1 MSWELIIQEWRLLPS
16 MFLHV
21 ITSPGTVA
29 TLFLGTLIGLVV
41 GVLPGLTIVMAM
53 ALLLGFVFRLPL
65 EWGLALLIGIETGAQ
80 FSGGFTAIMINIPG
94 TPAAAA
100 TVLDGFPLAKQG
112 RAREAVGAVIG
123 ASFLGEILGE
133 LCTLIFLPFVT
144 LLALKLGDWEIFL
157 VTVAGIIIAGA
168 LAGKNPI
175 KGWIA
180 GVAGLLF
187 AMVGMDAIWGYPR
200 FGYTID
206 LVKGI
211 NFVPALIGLFGLSEV
226 FMVLKEKVPYQ
237 LTGRPGRAIMRWDL
251 IFRHFP
257 TIVRATLVGVGIGII
272 PGIGEAVSPWVA
284 YDWAKRTSRHPEEF
298 GKGSFEGL
306 IAAETADNATSGGA
320 LIPTLVLGIPGSGP
334 TAILLAALFI
344 YGVRP
349 GPTLLIDRPGF
360 VAFTVAL
367 FWAGALM
374 MRIGAWLLSSLT
386 IRLLYIQRELILPLA
401 VALGV
406 LGAWGSGF
414 TYFDVMTAFAFGVLG
429 YLMRIRDYPP
439 APMVLGILI
448 GKIADTSLRRA
459 LLTYS
464 NNLLSMFLRPAGL
477 ILIAFVIFLL
487 VSGRRIRGRAV
498 ART

>member
-1 MSWELIIQEWRLLPS
+1 
-16 MFLHV
+16 MFLKV
-21 ITSPGTVA
+21 IASPGTVA
-29 TLFLGTLIGLVV
+29 TLFLGNLIGIVV
-41 GVLPGLTIVMAM
+41 GALPGLTIVMAM
-53 ALLLGFVFRLPL
+53 SLLLGFVFRFPL

-80 FSGGFTAIMINIPG
+80 FGGGFTAIMLNIPG

-112 RAREAVGAVIG
+112 KAREAVGAVIS

-157 VTVAGIIIAGA
+157 VAIVGVIVAGA
-168 LAGKNPI
+168 LAGRNPV
-175 KGWIA
+175 KGWIS
-180 GVAGLLF
+180 GILGFLI

-200 FGYTID
+200 FGYTPELMRGID
-206 LVKGI
+206 
-211 NFVPALIGLFGLSEV
+211 FVPALIGLFGLSEV
-226 FMVLKEKVPYQ
+226 FMVLRERVPYQ
-237 LTGRPGRAIMRWDL
+237 LVGRPGRAVMRWDL
-251 IFRHFP
+251 VFRHFP
-257 TIVRATLVGVGIGII
+257 TIVRATLAGVGIGVI
-272 PGIGEAVSPWVA
+272 PGIGESVSPWVA
-284 YDWAKRTSRHPEEF
+284 YDWAKRTSKHPEEF

-374 MRIGAWLLSSLT
+374 MRFAAWLLSSFV
-386 IRLLYIQRELILPLA
+386 IRLLSIPRELILPLA
-401 VALGV
+401 AALGV

-414 TYFDVMTAFAFGVLG
+414 THFDVIAMFVFGIVG
-429 YLMRIRDYPP
+429 YLMRIRDYPL

-448 GKIADTSLRRA
+448 GPIADTSFRRA

-464 NNLLSMFLRPAGL
+464 ADPLSMLFRPAGL
-477 ILIAFVIFLL
+477 VLIALLILLL
-487 VSGRRIRGRAV
+487 VSGRRIRRPEIVGG
-498 ART
+498 